1 MSNKAWVGL
10 DLGHEKT
17 NVCISDDFGG
27 VLHEQECRT
36 DLSELERALSLVPIS
51 NIGLIAVEAGAG
63 THVVRKLRAQG
74 YPVAIFEARKAS
86 RFLAIRRN
94 KTDLGDA
101 KGLADLA
108 RLGRSTV
115 SQVYLK
121 SLECQQLRSE
131 LAMRHKIVQL
141 RVALEA
147 ALRSRLALYGR
158 PFKPASARSPLRE
171 QIQADVNAIRT
182 DEGIDLDSEVMPV
195 VEFCDS
201 LRGYLKRLNDSLEK
215 KAAANPVC
223 KLFMEVPGVGPIC
236 ALSFFSAVED
246 PTRFRRTSDIAPY
259 LGLVPRRYQSGD
271 NSKTLGITKSGN
283 KLTRLHLCSAATVL
297 RSRGPDCALKNWAV
311 QLQERIGRKRANVAV
326 ARKLA
331 IVLLTMWRA
340 GKSFEPY
347 PARIANLVE

>member
-1 MSNKAWVGL
+1 MSSKAWVGL
-10 DLGHEKT
+10 DLGHERT
-17 NVCISDDFGG
+17 NVCIADDLGA
-27 VLHEQECRT
+27 VLHERECRT
-36 DLSELERALSLVPIS
+36 TLTELEKVLSLVPVS
-51 NIGLIAVEAGAG
+51 TIGLIAVEAGAG
-63 THVVRKLRAQG
+63 THVVRKLRCQG

-86 RFLAIRRN
+86 RFLAIRRS

-108 RLGRSTV
+108 RLGRTTV

-121 SLECQQLRSE
+121 SLGGQQLRSE

-141 RVALEA
+141 RLALEA

-158 PFKPASARSPLRE
+158 PFKPSSARAPLRD
-171 QIQADVNAIRT
+171 QVQADVHAILAE
-182 DEGIDLDSEVMPV
+182 EGIDLNSELMPI

-201 LRGYLKRLNDSLEK
+201 LRGYLKRLNDGLEK
-215 KAAANPVC
+215 RAAANPVC

-259 LGLVPRRYQSGD
+259 LGLVPRRYQSGE

-283 KLTRLHLCSAATVL
+283 KLTRTHLCSAATVL
-297 RSRGPDCALKNWAV
+297 RTRGPDCALKNWAV

-331 IVLLTMWRA
+331 IVLLTMWRTDRP
-340 GKSFEPY
+340 FEAY
-347 PARIANLVE
+347 PSRTVKAV